1 MLTECVD
8 VLWCE
13 GHLFNAAAGL
23 YAGVFV
29 FDYAVLHTIGTGV
42 AVYLLMV
49 VAPRYAL
56 RSTTVMALGVTLLTL
71 RLPALQQARR
81 QDRARAAAGV
91 PRRMVSI
98 AMPSVPTSR
107 KN

>member
-1 MLTECVD
+1 VDWPTVSTEVLTERYAVA
-8 VLWCE
+8 WCE

-49 VAPRYAL
+49 ITPRYAL
-56 RSTTVMALGVTLLTL
+56 RGNAVMTPGV
-71 RLPALQQARR
+71 RF
-81 QDRARAAAGV
+81 
-91 PRRMVSI
+91 
-98 AMPSVPTSR
+98 
-107 KN
+107 